1 MISLNFK
8 ESAMASKPSVLITG
22 ASTGIGAVYADR
34 LARRGR
40 DLVLVARDRVRMEAL
55 ADRLSRRPCSGIR
68 ADGLWGEQGLCSLPL
83 PGTPFGTR
91 SQGGLRPGGAA
102 FRNPDRDLGALGEG
116 RERTA
121 CRDGGGG
128 FGGCRARRL

>member
-1 MISLNFK
+1 MISLYFK

-68 ADGLWGEQGLCSLPL
+68 ADGLWGEQGPCSLPL

-91 SQGGLRPGGAA
+91 SQGGYVQAVLPSATRTEIWERSGRDVNALPAVMEVEDLVDAA
-102 FRNPDRDLGALGEG
+102 
-116 RERTA
+116 
-121 CRDGGGG
+121 
-128 FGGCRARRL
+128 